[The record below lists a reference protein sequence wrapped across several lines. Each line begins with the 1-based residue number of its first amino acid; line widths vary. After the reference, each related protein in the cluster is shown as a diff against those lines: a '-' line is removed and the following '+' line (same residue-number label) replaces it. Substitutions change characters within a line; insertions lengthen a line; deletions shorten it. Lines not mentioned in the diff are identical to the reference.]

1 MADIRRVTEAFAVA
15 PQINEED
22 VAQIQAAGFKTI
34 VANRPDGEGGVDQPR
49 MGAIRAKAESL
60 GLAFVALP
68 FSGAPTP
75 EVVERMS
82 NILNEAPQP
91 VLAYCRT
98 GTRCITA
105 WALTHA
111 GQGTGQEIVDAA
123 ADAGYDLS
131 SLQSLLLPSCSQML

>member
-22 VAQIQAAGFKTI
+22 VAQIGAAGFKTI

-60 GLAFVALP
+60 GLTFVALP

-105 WALTHA
+105 WALTHS

-131 SLQSLLLPSCSQML
+131 SLQSLL

>member
-15 PQINEED
+15 PQIDEED
-22 VAQIQAAGFKTI
+22 VAEIQAAGFKTI
-34 VANRPDGEGGVDQPR
+34 VANRPDGEGGVTQPR

-60 GLAFVALP
+60 GLTFVALP

-75 EVVERMS
+75 EVVERTG

-98 GTRCITA
+98 GTRSITA

-111 GQGTGQEIVDAA
+111 GQGAAQEIVDAA

-131 SLQSLLLPSCSQML
+131 SLQSLL

>member
-22 VAQIQAAGFKTI
+22 VAQIQTAGFKTI

-131 SLQSLLLPSCSQML
+131 SLQSLL

>member
-1 MADIRRVTEAFAVA
+1 MADIRRVRDAFPVA
-15 PQINEED
+15 PQITEDDVEEI
-22 VAQIQAAGFKTI
+22 AAAGYKTI
-34 VANRPDGEGGVDQPR
+34 VVNRPDGESGVDQPR

-60 GLAFVALP
+60 GLSFAALP

-75 EVVERMS
+75 EIVERMS

-105 WALTHA
+105 WALTQA
-111 GQGTGQEIVDAA
+111 GQGAAGDIIDAA
-123 ADAGYDLS
+123 AAAGYDLS
-131 SLQSLLLPSCSQML
+131 SLETLL

>member
-91 VLAYCRT
+91 VLAYGRT

-105 WALTHA
+105 WALTYA

-131 SLQSLLLPSCSQML
+131 SLQSLL

>member
-22 VAQIQAAGFKTI
+22 VAQIEAAGFKTI

-131 SLQSLLLPSCSQML
+131 SLQSLL

>member
-60 GLAFVALP
+60 GSAFVALP

-131 SLQSLLLPSCSQML
+131 SLQSLL

>member
-1 MADIRRVTEAFAVA
+1 MADIRRVTDAFAVA
-15 PQINEED
+15 PQITEED
-22 VAQIQAAGFKTI
+22 VPEIAAAGFKTI
-34 VANRPDGEGGVDQPR
+34 VVNRPDGEGGVDQPR
-49 MGAIRAKAESL
+49 MGPIRAKAESL
-60 GLAFVALP
+60 GLTFAALP

-75 EVVERMS
+75 EIVERMS

-98 GTRCITA
+98 GTRSITA

-111 GQGTGQEIVDAA
+111 GQGSQEEIIDAA

-131 SLQSLLLPSCSQML
+131 SLKSLL

>member
-34 VANRPDGEGGVDQPR
+34 GANRPDGEGGVDQPR

-131 SLQSLLLPSCSQML
+131 SLQSLL

>member
-1 MADIRRVTEAFAVA
+1 MADIRRITEAFAVA
-15 PQINEED
+15 PQIDEED
-22 VAQIQAAGFKTI
+22 VAEIQAAGFKTI
-34 VANRPDGEGGVDQPR
+34 VANRPDGEGGVTQPR

-60 GLAFVALP
+60 GLTFVALP

-75 EVVERMS
+75 EVVERTG

-98 GTRCITA
+98 GTRSITA

-111 GQGTGQEIVDAA
+111 GQGAAQEIVDAA

-131 SLQSLLLPSCSQML
+131 SLQSLL

>member
-91 VLAYCRT
+91 VLASCRT

-131 SLQSLLLPSCSQML
+131 SLQSLL

>member
-15 PQINEED
+15 PQIKEED
-22 VAQIQAAGFKTI
+22 VAQIEAAGFKTI

-60 GLAFVALP
+60 GLTFVALP

-105 WALTHA
+105 WALTHS

-131 SLQSLLLPSCSQML
+131 SLQSLL

>member
-1 MADIRRVTEAFAVA
+1 MPDIRKVTDDFAVA
-15 PQINEED
+15 PQISEAD
-22 VAQIQAAGFKTI
+22 VEAIAKAGFKTI

-60 GLAFVALP
+60 GLNFAALP

-75 EVVERMS
+75 EIVERMAH
-82 NILNEAPQP
+82 ILNEAPQP

-98 GTRCITA
+98 GTRSITA

-111 GQGTGQEIVDAA
+111 GQGSGDDIVEAA
-123 ADAGYDLS
+123 AGAGYDLS
-131 SLQSLLLPSCSQML
+131 SLQSLL

>member
-22 VAQIQAAGFKTI
+22 VTQIQAAGFKTI

-131 SLQSLLLPSCSQML
+131 SLQSLL